1 MFERGP
7 GLPVSED
14 DDVGVRARA
23 GAPVKASPPTG
34 MLEDVRWGL
43 SQPQKQLPSKYFYD
57 TRGSELFEAITELP
71 EYYPTRTETGLLKT
85 PVSGW
90 VTEMAPASLVELGAG
105 SARKTRILLA
115 AMAHGTPERTY
126 APVDVAGDFLRATA
140 ESLRV
145 EDPSLDVRP
154 QVRDIT
160 RGLNFVGDLPGP
172 VLFALLG
179 STIGNF
185 VGEAAIKLLTNVRSA
200 MGESDLFLLGADL
213 RPGEG
218 KSIEHLEAA
227 YNDAQGVTAEFNLN
241 MLRVLNR
248 DAGTNFDLAAF
259 RHKAFYN
266 ERAGRIEMHLIADNA
281 QEIRIPGGGVA
292 QIGAGESIRT
302 ELSCKY
308 DRQVLTR
315 TLESARLEILRWCT
329 DEDGLYSMAL
339 VLPV

>member
-1 MFERGP
+1 MF
-7 GLPVSED
+7 
-14 DDVGVRARA
+14 
-23 GAPVKASPPTG
+23 
-34 MLEDVRWGL
+34 EDVRWGL

-115 AMAHGTPERTY
+115 AMANGTPERTY
-126 APVDVAGDFLRATA
+126 SPVDVAGEFLRAAA

-160 RGLNFVGDLPGP
+160 RGLDFVGDLPGP

-185 VGEAAIKLLTNVRSA
+185 VGEEADKLLINVRSA

-218 KSIEHLEAA
+218 KSIECLQAA
-227 YNDAQGVTAEFNLN
+227 YNDAQGVSAEFNLN
-241 MLRVLNR
+241 MLRALNR
-248 DAGTNFDLAAF
+248 GVGTNFDLAAF
-259 RHKAFYN
+259 RHRAFYN
-266 ERAGRIEMHLIADNA
+266 EREGRIEMHLVAENA
-281 QEIRIPGGGVA
+281 QKVRIPGDGVV

-315 TLESARLEILRWCT
+315 MLESARLEIVKWCT
-329 DEDGLYSMAL
+329 DEEGLYAMAL
-339 VLPV
+339 VSPV

>member
-1 MFERGP
+1 MFGTFERDP
-7 GLPVSED
+7 GLPV
-14 DDVGVRARA
+14 
-23 GAPVKASPPTG
+23 KASAPTE
-34 MLEDVRWGL
+34 MLEEIDWGL

-57 TRGSELFEAITELP
+57 TRGSELFEAITQLP
-71 EYYPTRTETGLLKT
+71 EYYLTRTETRLLKT
-85 PVSGW
+85 PVSAW

-115 AMAHGTPERTY
+115 AMARGEGERTY

-145 EDPSLDVRP
+145 EDPSLEVRP
-154 QVRDIT
+154 QVMDIRRD
-160 RGLNFVGDLPGP
+160 LNFVDDLPGP

-185 VGEAAIKLLTNVRSA
+185 EEGAADELLSNVRSA
-200 MGESDLFLLGADL
+200 MTEGDLFLLGADL

-218 KSIEHLEAA
+218 KSIERLEAA

-241 MLRVLNR
+241 MLRALNR
-248 DAGTNFDLAAF
+248 EAGTDFDLAAF
-259 RHKAFYN
+259 RHKAFYD
-266 ERAGRIEMHLIADNA
+266 EGKGRIEMHLVAEIA
-281 QEIRIPGGGVA
+281 QEVQIPVGGVV

-315 TLESARLEILRWCT
+315 MLESARLEILKWRT
-329 DEDGLYSMAL
+329 DEDGHYAMAL
-339 VLPV
+339 VSPV